1 MSEYE
6 TGRETGLAGEAGVE
20 PAETGE
26 TVEPQPSAWAAL
38 RHFVV
43 ETLQV
48 IAPALV
54 LALIVHLFLAQA
66 TIVYGQSM
74 EPNLHPNQR
83 LIVDKLSYRLHA
95 PQRDDIVV
103 VDLAEMEEMLVKR
116 IVALPGETVEV
127 RGGTVYVNGAP
138 IPERYDHDLTAYDMA
153 PLTLGPLAYFVMG
166 DNRGNSN
173 DSRSFGP
180 ITRDEIVG
188 RVWLRYWPVDQFVL
202 F

>member
-1 MSEYE
+1 MNDFEP
-6 TGRETGLAGEAGVE
+6 RP
-20 PAETGE
+20 PAEQPLTGE
-26 TVEPQPSAWAAL
+26 DGEHDPGLLAAV

-43 ETLQV
+43 ELVQV
-48 IAPALV
+48 MAPALV
-54 LALIVHLFLAQA
+54 LALVVHLFLAQA

-83 LIVDKLSYRLHA
+83 LIVDKLSYRLHS
-95 PQRDDIVV
+95 PHRNDIVV
-103 VDLAEMEEMLVKR
+103 VDLPDMEEMLVKR

-127 RGGTVYVNGAP
+127 RRGTIYVNGSP
-138 IPERYDHDLTAYDMA
+138 VPEPYEHDLTPYDMA
-153 PLTLGPLAYFVMG
+153 PRTLGPLAYFVMG
-166 DNRGNSN
+166 DNRSNSN

-188 RVWLRYWPVDQFVL
+188 RVWLRYWPLNQFVL

>member
-1 MSEYE
+1 MNELDPEGKASPGAEGAE
-6 TGRETGLAGEAGVE
+6 QDGGALAAI
-20 PAETGE
+20 
-26 TVEPQPSAWAAL
+26 
-38 RHFVV
+38 RHFIVEVV
-43 ETLQV
+43 QV
-48 IAPALV
+48 MAPAIV

-83 LIVDKLSYRLHA
+83 LIVDKLSYRLHS

-103 VDLAEMEEMLVKR
+103 VDLPDMEEMLVKR
-116 IVALPGETVEV
+116 IIALPAETVEV
-127 RGGTVYVNGAP
+127 RRGIVYVNGAP
-138 IPERYDHDLTAYDMA
+138 IPEPYAHDLTPYDMA

-180 ITRDEIVG
+180 IVRDEIVG
-188 RVWLRYWPVDQFVL
+188 RVWLRYWPLDKFML